1 MRKTLALSFAAL
13 ALMAGCSSTP
23 PTTSSERAVTTES
36 SERAVPSVTQEKG
49 TTVTVETDGNKRT
62 DGTYQSSHS
71 DAGGARASVQVRSE
85 KSTADGA
92 TSTHDK
98 VMKVTSEGGEADSL
112 GFTQDDKNV
121 GVTGSNVTK
130 DFDISGQDVAV
141 SGSGNTLSFKGD
153 THGLSV
159 TGNDNH
165 IQVENADMVSVT
177 GQNNQVTYSGTKPE
191 ITQSGE
197 GNLVNPQ

>member
-1 MRKTLALSFAAL
+1 MHKSFALSLAAL
-13 ALMAGCSSTP
+13 ALVTGCSTA

-36 SERAVPSVTQEKG
+36 SERQVPSVTQERG
-49 TTVTVETDGNKRT
+49 TTVSVETNGDKRT

-71 DAGGARASVQVRSE
+71 DADGARASVQVHSE
-85 KSTADGA
+85 KSSADGA
-92 TSTHDK
+92 SSSHDK

-130 DFDISGQDVAV
+130 DFAVSGQDVAV
-141 SGSGNTLSFKGD
+141 YGSGNTLTFTGD

-159 TGNDNH
+159 TGSDNH
-165 IQVENADMVSVT
+165 IQVENADMVNVA

-191 ITQSGE
+191 ITKAGE

>member
-1 MRKTLALSFAAL
+1 LAAL
-13 ALMAGCSSTP
+13 ALVAGCSSSP
-23 PTTSSERAVTTES
+23 STSSERAVTTES
-36 SERAVPSVTQEKG
+36 TERQVPSVTQEKG

-71 DAGGARASVQVRSE
+71 DAEGARASVQVHSE

-92 TSTHDK
+92 TSSHDK

-130 DFDISGQDVAV
+130 DFEVNGQDVAV

-159 TGNDNH
+159 TLMDRS
-165 IQVENADMVSVT
+165 I
-177 GQNNQVTYSGTKPE
+177 
-191 ITQSGE
+191 
-197 GNLVNPQ
+197 

>member
-1 MRKTLALSFAAL
+1 MRKSFALSLAAL
-13 ALMAGCSSTP
+13 ALVAGCSSS

-36 SERAVPSVTQEKG
+36 TEREVPSVSQQKA

-71 DAGGARASVQVRSE
+71 DAEGARASVQVHAE

-92 TSTHDK
+92 TSSHDK
-98 VMKVTSEGGEADSL
+98 VLKVTSEGGEADSL

-130 DFDISGQDVAV
+130 DFAVAGQDVAV

-159 TGNDNH
+159 TGSDNH
-165 IQVENADMVSVT
+165 ILVENADMVSVT
-177 GQNNQVTYSGTKPE
+177 GQNNQVTYSGSKPE

-197 GNLVNPQ
+197 GNQVNPQ

>member
-1 MRKTLALSFAAL
+1 MRKTLLSFVAL
-13 ALMAGCSSTP
+13 ALLAGCSSAP

-36 SERAVPSVTQEKG
+36 SERAVPSVSQQKG

-98 VMKVTSEGGEADSL
+98 VLKVSSEGADSDSL

-121 GVTGSNVTK
+121 GVTASNVTK
-130 DFDISGQDVAV
+130 EFEVSGQDVAV
-141 SGSGNTLSFKGD
+141 SGSGNTLTFKGD

-159 TGNDNH
+159 TGSDNH
-165 IQVENADMVSVT
+165 IQVENADMVSVA
-177 GQNNQVTYSGTKPE
+177 GQNNQVTYSGSKPE
-191 ITQSGE
+191 ITKAGE

>member
-1 MRKTLALSFAAL
+1 MRKSFALGLAAL
-13 ALMAGCSSTP
+13 ALVAGCSNP
-23 PTTSSERAVTTES
+23 PTTSSERATTTES
-36 SERAVPSVTQEKG
+36 TERAVPSVTQQKG

-71 DAGGARASVQVRSE
+71 DADGARASVQVHSE

-92 TSTHDK
+92 SSSHDK
-98 VMKVTSEGGEADSL
+98 VLKVSSEGGEADSL
-112 GFTQDDKNV
+112 GFTQDDKNI

-130 DFDISGQDVAV
+130 DFSVSGQDVAV
-141 SGSGNTLSFKGD
+141 SGSGNTLTFKGD

-159 TGNDNH
+159 TGSENH

-177 GQNNQVTYSGTKPE
+177 GENNQVTYSGSKPE
-191 ITQSGE
+191 ITQSGQ
-197 GNLVNPQ
+197 GNQVNPQ